1 MSRIK
6 LFTFFF
12 IIFLFVLFFYFGLDQ
27 YLNLDFFIHKK
38 QEIDSL
44 YKSSPVLF
52 VLAFFAFYV
61 FCAAINIPGAALLT
75 LISGFLFGFLLGSLV
90 VSFGTTIGATFS
102 FLISRFL
109 LKDFVQKRF
118 QSRLQKINQG
128 LEKEGAFYVFS
139 LRLIPIFP
147 FFVVNLFMGV
157 TPISVKK
164 FAFASFLGMLP
175 GTFVYVNAGSRIS
188 NIKSLS
194 EIISPLIIL
203 SFLVLAGLP
212 WIMKFLLKSISK
224 RYTPAV

>member
-12 IIFLFVLFFYFGLDQ
+12 VIFLFVLFFYFGFDQ

-38 QEIDSL
+38 QELDSL
-44 YKSSPVLF
+44 YKSSPTLF

-75 LISGFLFGFLLGSLV
+75 LVSGFLFGFLLGSV
-90 VSFGTTIGATFS
+90 VVAFGTTIGAIFS

-109 LKDFVQKRF
+109 LKDFIQKRF
-118 QSRLQKINQG
+118 QSRLQKINRG
-128 LEKEGAFYVFS
+128 FEKDGAFYVFS

-147 FFVVNLFMGV
+147 FFVVNVFMGL
-157 TPISVKK
+157 TPISVRK

-175 GTFVYVNAGSRIS
+175 GTFVYVNAGRQIS
-188 NIKSLS
+188 NIKSLT
-194 EIISPLIIL
+194 EIFSPLIIL
-203 SFLVLAGLP
+203 SFLMLAGLP
-212 WIMKFLLKSISK
+212 WIIKFILKSISK
-224 RYTPAV
+224 HYTPAV